1 MMRPAMKNIILA
13 VFAILCVTTGSPLHG
28 FDLQAQFKESA
39 RQAFARM
46 TKQVS
51 VAELGKLPEGLEIIE
66 GATYRGLRIHQGK
79 LEMRVH
85 TWTDETGLL
94 DNYKLAEEKGQKIV
108 AAVNGTFYHSRG
120 ILGSIV
126 SEGSIPARVRQSPGT
141 LSRSFVASFRG
152 EKNRQTWYL
161 GETSLSGNELLR
173 LGFKERGWF
182 NVPQVL
188 ASHCDN
194 LVGGG
199 GWILRDRKDVH
210 MEAYE
215 RQRFRF
221 AKADQSSRKTVVA
234 QDTERNLYFL
244 VFETGNT
251 FHQVARTLVKE
262 PVFAKVREAIFL
274 DGGSSSAI
282 VVKGKYLVAPLYMAD
297 RARFSCI
304 QILIPEMVW

>member
-1 MMRPAMKNIILA
+1 MKKIIITL
-13 VFAILCVTTGSPLHG
+13 FAIMCGAGCLPVHG
-28 FDLQAQFKESA
+28 FDLQAQLKESA

-46 TKQVS
+46 TQPVS
-51 VAELGKLPEGLEIIE
+51 VAELGQLPAGFEIIE
-66 GATYRGLRIHQGK
+66 GTTFRGFKIKQGK

-85 TWTDETGLL
+85 TWTDQTGLL
-94 DNYKLAEEKGQKIV
+94 DNYKRAEEQGYKVV
-108 AAVNGTFYHSRG
+108 AAVNGTFYSSRSV
-120 ILGSIV
+120 LGSIV
-126 SEGSIPARVRQSPGT
+126 SDGGIPAGLRQSPGR
-141 LSRSFVASFRG
+141 LSRCFVASFRG
-152 EKNRQTWYL
+152 EKNVQSWYL
-161 GETSLSGNELLR
+161 GETSLTGGELLR

-188 ASHCDN
+188 SGHCDN
-194 LVGGG
+194 LIGGG

-221 AKADQSSRKTVVA
+221 AKADQNSRKTVIA
-234 QDTERNLYFL
+234 QDSERNLYFL

-251 FHQVARTLVKE
+251 FYKVARTLVRE
-262 PVFAKVREAIFL
+262 PVFAKVRDAIFL

-304 QILIPEMVW
+304 QILIPEMIW